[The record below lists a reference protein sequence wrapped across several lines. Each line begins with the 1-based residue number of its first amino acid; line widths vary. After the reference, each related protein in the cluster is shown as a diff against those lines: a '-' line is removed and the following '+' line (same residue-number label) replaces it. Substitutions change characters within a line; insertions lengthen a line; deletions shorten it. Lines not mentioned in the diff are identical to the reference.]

1 LERVA
6 IGKILRSWGVKGELL
21 IAPLCEDLKRY
32 SQVEKVFILETDAK
46 EKPYRIK
53 RSRIFQGKVLLQLEG
68 IDNRTKAEGL
78 KGKYLEIDK
87 KDVPLLTEGCYYV
100 FDLVNCQVLNLNG
113 RKIGEV
119 MEVLL
124 FPAHPVLSVKKGKK
138 EYLIPF
144 VKEVVKKIDRG
155 KRVIWIEPMKGLLD

>member
-1 LERVA
+1 MERVA
-6 IGKILRSWGVKGELL
+6 IGKILRSWGVKGEFL

-32 SQVEKVFILETDAK
+32 SQVEKVFILDADAK

-53 RSRIFQGKVLLQLEG
+53 RSRIFQGRVLLQLEG

-87 KDVPLLTEGCYYV
+87 KDVPLLTEGYYYV
-100 FDLVNCQVLNLNG
+100 CDLINSQVLSLNG
-113 RKIGEV
+113 KKIGEV
-119 MEVLL
+119 KEVLF

-144 VKEVVKKIDRG
+144 VKEVVKKIDRE

>member
-1 LERVA
+1 MERIA
-6 IGKILRSWGVKGELL
+6 IGKILRAWGVKGELL

-32 SQVEKVFILETDAK
+32 SQVEKVFISDSDAK
-46 EKPYRIK
+46 EKPYGIK

-68 IDNRTKAEGL
+68 IDSRTKAEDI

-100 FDLVNCQVLNLNG
+100 FDLVNCQVLSLNG
-113 RKIGEV
+113 KKIGEV
-119 MEVLL
+119 KEVLL
-124 FPAHPVLSVKKGKK
+124 FPANPILSVRKGKK

-144 VKEVVKKIDRG
+144 VKEVVKKIDREE
-155 KRVIWIEPMKGLLD
+155 KKIWIEPLKGLLD

>member
-6 IGKILRSWGVKGELL
+6 IGKILRARGVKGELL
-21 IAPLCEDLKRY
+21 VAPLCEDLKRY
-32 SQVEKVFILETDAK
+32 SQVEKVFISDLDAK

-68 IDNRTKAEGL
+68 IDTRTKAEEL
-78 KGKYLEIDK
+78 KGRYLEIDK
-87 KDVPLLTEGCYYV
+87 KDVPLLTEGCYYA
-100 FDLVNCQVLNLNG
+100 FDLVNCQVLSLNG
-113 RKIGEV
+113 KKIGEV
-119 MEVLL
+119 KEVLF

-144 VKEVVKKIDRG
+144 VKEVVKKVDRE
-155 KRVIWIEPMKGLLD
+155 KKIIWIEPIKGLLD